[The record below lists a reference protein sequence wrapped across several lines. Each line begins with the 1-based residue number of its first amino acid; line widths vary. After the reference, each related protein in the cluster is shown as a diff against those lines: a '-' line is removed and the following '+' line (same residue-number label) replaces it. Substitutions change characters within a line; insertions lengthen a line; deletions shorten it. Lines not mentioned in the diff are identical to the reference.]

1 MQPLSILFISLLPLL
16 SVPQAPNQRITRTN
30 YALISTLSLAGG
42 YCLSGI
48 LVDAAELDVI
58 PDHKV
63 SVVNVH
69 DDAATTVAAGSSV
82 TAQQVPDDKE
92 LLDEFG
98 TVTDEKEWQPR
109 ESVLQ
114 LQEEITK
121 RATDALG
128 QGDDTSAAETEELKK
143 VPEESANGEQS
154 YEKVAKVVNA
164 AKGVNDNAPPALK
177 EEEDHDHYE
186 AETTNPENRP
196 KDMGRQSAPPKRIS
210 LPIVEG
216 TGYRPKSHLDLAC
229 MLRDIDNGE
238 HVTDAD
244 TGMIMYNP
252 FPICKETNRPMSFQF
267 GVDSDNRLNCT
278 FLVLDETYHM
288 LQLYVHQDAPLSC
301 RVPARLGSE
310 NLFAPVV
317 FSVQGK
323 LEQSHLDIA
332 TNFNFIF
339 TYADALINGKPSK
352 KAGANITSA
361 VAYPS
366 HPSSTTRIII
376 GDELTFQFNVRWF
389 PVARAPKQEDKSVA
403 SFAIL
408 CYCLASGVVAFAVAA
423 FYFLVIVFPQ
433 RARAR
438 SAMRQAIAAG
448 LAPDFSIFSTGYAS
462 TKR

>member
-1 MQPLSILFISLLPLL
+1 M
-16 SVPQAPNQRITRTN
+16 R
-30 YALISTLSLAGG
+30 
-42 YCLSGI
+42 
-48 LVDAAELDVI
+48 
-58 PDHKV
+58 
-63 SVVNVH
+63 
-69 DDAATTVAAGSSV
+69 
-82 TAQQVPDDKE
+82 
-92 LLDEFG
+92 
-98 TVTDEKEWQPR
+98 
-109 ESVLQ
+109 
-114 LQEEITK
+114 
-121 RATDALG
+121 
-128 QGDDTSAAETEELKK
+128 
-143 VPEESANGEQS
+143 
-154 YEKVAKVVNA
+154 
-164 AKGVNDNAPPALK
+164 
-177 EEEDHDHYE
+177 
-186 AETTNPENRP
+186 
-196 KDMGRQSAPPKRIS
+196 RQSAPSKRIS

-216 TGYRPKSHLDLAC
+216 TGYKPKSHLDLAC

-339 TYADALINGKPSK
+339 TYADALMNGKPSK

-462 TKR
+462 TKRD

>member
-1 MQPLSILFISLLPLL
+1 MQPLSILFISLLLLL
-16 SVPQAPNQRITRTN
+16 SVPQAPNQRIIRTS
-30 YALISTLSLAGG
+30 YAQISTLSIAGG
-42 YCLSGI
+42 YFLYGI
-48 LVDAAELDVI
+48 LVDAAELGPT

-69 DDAATTVAAGSSV
+69 DDADTILAAGSSV
-82 TAQQVPDDKE
+82 TAQQAPDDKE
-92 LLDEFG
+92 SLDESG
-98 TVTDEKEWQPR
+98 GVTGENEWQPP

-114 LQEEITK
+114 SQDEVTK
-121 RATDALG
+121 RATDALVK
-128 QGDDTSAAETEELKK
+128 GDDTSAAETEELKK
-143 VPEESANGEQS
+143 APEESANGELGH
-154 YEKVAKVVNA
+154 EKVAKVVN
-164 AKGVNDNAPPALK
+164 GVKRVDDNDPVALK
-177 EEEDHDHYE
+177 EEEDHDHHE
-186 AETTNPENRP
+186 AETTKPENRP
-196 KDMGRQSAPPKRIS
+196 KDRPRQSAPAKRIS
-210 LPIVEG
+210 LPTVEG
-216 TGYRPKSHLDLAC
+216 TGYKPKSHLDLAC

-244 TGMIMYNP
+244 TGVIMYNP
-252 FPICKETNRPMSFQF
+252 FPICKETNRPLSFLF

-278 FLVLDETYHM
+278 FLVQDETYHL

-310 NLFAPVV
+310 NMFAPVV

-339 TYADALINGKPSK
+339 TYTDALINGKSSK

-366 HPSSTTRIII
+366 YPSSTTRIII